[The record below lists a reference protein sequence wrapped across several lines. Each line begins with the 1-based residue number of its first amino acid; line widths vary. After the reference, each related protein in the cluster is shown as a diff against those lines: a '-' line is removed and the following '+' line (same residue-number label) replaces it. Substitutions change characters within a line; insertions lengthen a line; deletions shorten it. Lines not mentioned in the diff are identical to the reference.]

1 MPDPS
6 PLRLIAVLLA
16 AGLVL
21 ASAAPVFAVPIGG
34 VEEVDT
40 DEADLRRALSL
51 VQEGDAEAAG
61 ALTRAVLARA
71 PDLAAGHEILG
82 VVLAMQGDLAG
93 AAAALERAVEIEPA
107 RAGAWTKLGDV
118 RLAQDDRAAARLDF
132 ARALEL
138 DPANR
143 HANQRMGLMLREE
156 GDVAGAISALERG
169 IAGTPP
175 DYLGVKLDLALLYNL
190 AGRPERAVDLL
201 APFAAEPGA
210 DIAVRR
216 ALANAELTLERFDEA
231 EAEYRAALAI
241 DPDDAQALLGL
252 GVALRAGGDMDGA
265 LAAHEAALER
275 APGNPLVTLELART
289 RYAAGDARA
298 AIAGL
303 EAALADGP
311 ADPAPFETALAELH
325 AASGDADRAA
335 EIWAA
340 QIEAGRGQPASY
352 VNLGAP
358 RQRAGDVA
366 GAEAVWLEMAAAF
379 PDSAEADF
387 RLGALYGAL
396 DRWPEAAARYE
407 AGLERAPGSPE
418 LLRGAAAARQR
429 TGEGALAVGYAERL
443 ANRVDA
449 EPADQFLLAVLLQGE
464 GRADAAADRYRRTI
478 AAAPDHWPALNNLA
492 VILTEAGETEEALRL
507 AARASELAPDE
518 AAATDTLGWAM
529 FQAGDPEARG
539 ILARAVEQDPT
550 GAIYRLHLARAEA
563 AAGDAEAARTQAE
576 AALELDPD
584 GPESAE
590 IRDFLAGL

>member
-40 DEADLRRALSL
+40 DEADLRRALAL
-51 VQEGDAEAAG
+51 VQDGDVEAAG
-61 ALTRAVLARA
+61 ALARAVLARA
-71 PDLAAGHEILG
+71 PDLAAAHEILG

-216 ALANAELTLERFDEA
+216 ALADAELT
-231 EAEYRAALAI
+231 
-241 DPDDAQALLGL
+241 
-252 GVALRAGGDMDGA
+252 
-265 LAAHEAALER
+265 
-275 APGNPLVTLELART
+275 
-289 RYAAGDARA
+289 
-298 AIAGL
+298 
-303 EAALADGP
+303 
-311 ADPAPFETALAELH
+311 
-325 AASGDADRAA
+325 
-335 EIWAA
+335 
-340 QIEAGRGQPASY
+340 
-352 VNLGAP
+352 
-358 RQRAGDVA
+358 
-366 GAEAVWLEMAAAF
+366 
-379 PDSAEADF
+379 
-387 RLGALYGAL
+387 
-396 DRWPEAAARYE
+396 
-407 AGLERAPGSPE
+407 
-418 LLRGAAAARQR
+418 
-429 TGEGALAVGYAERL
+429 
-443 ANRVDA
+443 
-449 EPADQFLLAVLLQGE
+449 
-464 GRADAAADRYRRTI
+464 
-478 AAAPDHWPALNNLA
+478 
-492 VILTEAGETEEALRL
+492 
-507 AARASELAPDE
+507 
-518 AAATDTLGWAM
+518 
-529 FQAGDPEARG
+529 
-539 ILARAVEQDPT
+539 
-550 GAIYRLHLARAEA
+550 
-563 AAGDAEAARTQAE
+563 
-576 AALELDPD
+576 
-584 GPESAE
+584 
-590 IRDFLAGL
+590 